1 MASNHITNVA
11 VVGAGGN
18 SGRFMTEALLRT
30 GKHTV
35 TALARAG
42 SQSKLP
48 EGVIEKTIDYSKPE
62 TIVEALKGQHALV
75 ITLGGRAPNEINLQL
90 INAAGE
96 AGVPWILPNEWGP
109 DTANED
115 LVKDVVVFQPKGEIR
130 KAITDLG
137 KSSYIAVNTGFWY
150 EWSLAI
156 APAFGVDFANRS
168 ATLFDEGNVKISTS
182 TWPQVGRAV
191 ANLLSLPITAEGS
204 CLEKLKD
211 QAVYVDSFT
220 VSQRDMLDSVYRVT
234 GTTEADWNITKESAK
249 ERYEGGVEAMQKGD
263 LVGFVKML
271 YTRVFYDD
279 GSGDFSGKGTLNSVL
294 GMPEEDLDEAT
305 KRAIERSESTS
316 WA

>member
-1 MASNHITNVA
+1 MIPTNKSTYI
-11 VVGAGGN
+11 GG
-18 SGRFMTEALLRT
+18 
-30 GKHTV
+30 
-35 TALARAG
+35 
-42 SQSKLP
+42 
-48 EGVIEKTIDYSKPE
+48 
-62 TIVEALKGQHALV
+62 
-75 ITLGGRAPNEINLQL
+75 
-90 INAAGE
+90 
-96 AGVPWILPNEWGP
+96 
-109 DTANED
+109 
-115 LVKDVVVFQPKGEIR
+115 IR

-191 ANLLSLPITAEGS
+191 ANLLSLPITAEGP

-211 QAVYVDSFT
+211 QVVYVDSFT

-234 GTTEADWNITKESAK
+234 GTTETDWNITKESAK

-263 LVGFVKML
+263 FNGFVKML

-294 GMPEEDLDEAT
+294 GMPKEDLDEAT
-305 KRAIERSESTS
+305 KRAIERSESTI
-316 WA
+316 WP

>member
-1 MASNHITNVA
+1 MSPTHITNVA
-11 VVGAGGN
+11 IVGAGGN
-18 SGRFMTEALLRT
+18 SGRFMTEALLQT
-30 GKHTV
+30 GKHKV

-48 EGVIEKTIDYSKPE
+48 EGVIEKTIDYSKPA
-62 TIVEALKGQHALV
+62 TIVEALKGQDALV
-75 ITLGGRAPNEINLQL
+75 ITLGGRAPHEIDLQL

-109 DTANED
+109 DTANES
-115 LVKDVVVFQPKGEIR
+115 LVKDVVVFQPKGGIR
-130 KAITDLG
+130 QAIADLG

-168 ATLFDEGNVKISTS
+168 ATLFDDGDVKISTS

-191 ANLLSLPITAEGS
+191 ASLLSLPVSADGA
-204 CLEKLKD
+204 CLEKLRN
-211 QAVYVDSFT
+211 QVVYVDSFT

-234 GTTEADWNITKESAK
+234 GTTKVDWKITAESAK

-263 LVGFVKML
+263 VVGFAKML
-271 YTRVFYDD
+271 YTRVFYKD
-279 GSGDFSGKGTLNSVL
+279 GSGDFSGKGTLNRVL
-294 GMPEEDLDEAT
+294 GLPEEDLDEAT
-305 KRAIERSESTS
+305 KRAIERSENTS
-316 WA
+316 WP